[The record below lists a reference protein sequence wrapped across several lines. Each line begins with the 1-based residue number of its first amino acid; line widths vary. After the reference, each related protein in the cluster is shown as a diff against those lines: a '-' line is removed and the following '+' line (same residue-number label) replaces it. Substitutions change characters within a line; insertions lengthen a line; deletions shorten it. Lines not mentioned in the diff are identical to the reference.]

1 MLYACIQRFDVTRNL
16 KKFYKILET
25 KQTPSRRRF
34 ECGVDSVPKLPCSYT
49 AIDHMSWRLFR
60 CIADSNKEL
69 SQPNK
74 QLSNQQGRTPAGIS

>member
-1 MLYACIQRFDVTRNL
+1 MFAWDMVGRSNFLQLLHRPFDAGLN
-16 KKFYKILET
+16 
-25 KQTPSRRRF
+25 
-34 ECGVDSVPKLPCSYT
+34 VDSVPKLPCSYT
-49 AIDHMSWRLFR
+49 AKDHMSWRLFR